1 MSDVTVREA
10 RDSDAATIV
19 QFNAAMAEETE
30 DKGLDL
36 EALSRGV
43 ARMLAEPARGFYLI
57 AERFHLTQQVGEYKK
72 ANDLPPADPSR
83 EGRQIERLRRLAT
96 DSQLDPDFAESLIRF
111 IIDEVIRNHERIRAS

>member
-1 MSDVTVREA
+1 MSEDHQNKLEEFR
-10 RDSDAATIV
+10 RSIDNLDAALI
-19 QFNAAMAEETE
+19 
-30 DKGLDL
+30 
-36 EALSRGV
+36 
-43 ARMLAEPARGFYLI
+43 YLI

-72 ANDLPPADPSR
+72 TNDLPPADPSR

>member
-1 MSDVTVREA
+1 MSEDHQNKLEEFR
-10 RDSDAATIV
+10 RSIDNLDAALI
-19 QFNAAMAEETE
+19 
-30 DKGLDL
+30 
-36 EALSRGV
+36 
-43 ARMLAEPARGFYLI
+43 YLI